1 MSAPRLPQAEQ
12 VKRRPDVGQ
21 PHIVGP
27 SIAAHGADV
36 PMLRMSAKV
45 ISCGRSGMAHDPAD
59 LNDREATTPWG
70 QSNESHMRG

>member
-1 MSAPRLPQAEQ
+1 M
-12 VKRRPDVGQ
+12 KRRLDLGQ

-27 SIAAHGADV
+27 SITAHGADA

-45 ISCGRSGMAHDPAD
+45 ISRGRPGMAHDPAD

-70 QSNESHMRG
+70 QTNESHMTGSGQ